1 MYSLQTISASV
12 QNQAMHGRTKF
23 HNHDHKKQVFSTFNM
38 AIWHD
43 MLHMILHHAMMM
55 ACYDA
60 AMHYVMH

>member
-1 MYSLQTISASV
+1 MYSLQAIGASV

-23 HNHDHKKQVFSTFNM
+23 HNHDHKSKYFQPS
-38 AIWHD
+38 IWHD

-55 ACYDA
+55 VFYDA